1 MKSFGAMARTA
12 VVGVLMA
19 LAGAAAAQQAYP
31 VKPIRFILPYAA
43 GGNTSV
49 LARLIGQKL
58 TESWGQQ
65 LIVDNRAGGNT
76 IIGTEALTKAP
87 PDGYTILMTTA
98 THTILNPVPY
108 DPIKDFAPV
117 ATLTSSEKVLVIHP
131 SLPANNLREF
141 IALAKSK
148 PGELNYSSPGAG
160 GVQHL
165 AGELF
170 NLLAGVKMQHIP
182 YKGGGQ
188 AVTDLIAGEVQLSFQ
203 NSIAVIAHI
212 KSGRL
217 RGIAVS
223 GETRL
228 ASLPQI
234 PTFTEAGLPGFGVN
248 TWFGILAP
256 AGTPK
261 EIIDKLSKEIARIL
275 NLPDIRHRLAALE
288 MYPFISTPE
297 QFAALMKADMAK
309 YAKVIKA
316 ANIQLQY

>member
-1 MKSFGAMARTA
+1 MKFP
-12 VVGVLMA
+12 VVVTRILIAGLLTA
-19 LAGAAAAQQAYP
+19 LAGFASAQQAYP
-31 VKPIRFILPYAA
+31 SRPIRFILPYAA

-49 LARLIGQKL
+49 LARLIAQKL
-58 TESWGQQ
+58 TKSWGKQ

-76 IIGTEALTKAP
+76 IIGTETLAKSP

-131 SLPANNLREF
+131 SLPANTLREF

-212 KSGRL
+212 KNGRL

-223 GETRL
+223 GENRL

-248 TWFGILAP
+248 TWFGVLAP

-261 EIIDKLSKEIARIL
+261 EIIDKLSTEIARIL
-275 NLPDIRHRLAALE
+275 NMPDIRERLAALE
-288 MYPFISTPE
+288 MYPFISTPD

-309 YAKVIKA
+309 YAKIIKA